1 MQLEEKHIEFI
12 EKSLTLY
19 GVKSESLR
27 EDLVDH
33 ICTFIENQDSND
45 FDALYQEA
53 LQKFGGYTS
62 FQNLQLETNFQKLTK
77 ERVVLNK
84 LKFTLGCTMVLLLVL
99 GMLFKIMHWPYAS
112 SFLTGAILVFAFL
125 LLPVLFYARYKRSI
139 HKFS

>member
-1 MQLEEKHIEFI
+1 MQLEEKHIRFI

-19 GVKSESLR
+19 GVQSESLR

-33 ICTFIENQDSND
+33 ICTYIESQDATD

-53 LQKFGGYTS
+53 LQKFGGYAS
-62 FQNLQLETNFQKLTK
+62 FQNLQLETNLQKFTK

-84 LKFTLGCTMVLLLVL
+84 LKFTLGGAMVLLLVL

-112 SFLTGAILVFAFL
+112 SFLAGSLIVFGFGV
-125 LLPVLFYARYKRSI
+125 LPVLFYARYRRSI
-139 HKFS
+139 YKFS